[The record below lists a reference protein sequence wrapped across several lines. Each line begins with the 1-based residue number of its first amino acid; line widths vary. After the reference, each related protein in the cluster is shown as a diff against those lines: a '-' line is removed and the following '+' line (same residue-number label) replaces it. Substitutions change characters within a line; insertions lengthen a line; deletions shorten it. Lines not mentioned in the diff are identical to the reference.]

1 MFPLTVASPDLVF
14 NRLNLGANVDP
25 ESDSELER
33 PTGETFKRPSRR
45 CVSSARKLVYGE
57 LVKDNGDDDESYI
70 PTAKK
75 KRLMI
80 GLGEESSS
88 DSDAEEDGK

>member
-33 PTGETFKRPSRR
+33 PTGETFKSPSRR

-57 LVKDNGDDDESYI
+57 LLKDSGDDENYV
-70 PTAKK
+70 PAAKK
-75 KRLMI
+75 KRLMM
-80 GLGEESSS
+80 SSS